1 MESTWRNRTLACYQW
16 GYKEC
21 SHSGRAFARRP
32 DNPTLRHL
40 PREANTY
47 VHTKTCTEMSLATLC
62 VISKH
67 VKQPKRPR
75 NRVKQCATSIPTRRS
90 AVPIRG
96 RTWSN
101 LENVEWKGQTQRTT
115 FYVGPFI
122 WRCPERQ
129 PGLGMFLGLASCAAS
144 LVLHMVLPK
153 HSMPKERSALK
164 VKACVHRVCLLLYVE
179 HTQPFFR
186 RDGRKLTNSVFIWH
200 KIMLIAEFLLGNKN
214 MCASPSLSLA
224 K

>member
-21 SHSGRAFARRP
+21 SHLVRAFARRP

-67 VKQPKRPR
+67 VKQPKHPR
-75 NRVKQCATSIPTRRS
+75 NRFKQCATSIPTRRS

-101 LENVEWKGQTQRTT
+101 LENMWSEKARHKGPRFMWVHLYEGVQR
-115 FYVGPFI
+115 G
-122 WRCPERQ
+122 
-129 PGLGMFLGLASCAAS
+129 
-144 LVLHMVLPK
+144 
-153 HSMPKERSALK
+153 
-164 VKACVHRVCLLLYVE
+164 
-179 HTQPFFR
+179 
-186 RDGRKLTNSVFIWH
+186 
-200 KIMLIAEFLLGNKN
+200 
-214 MCASPSLSLA
+214 SPA
-224 K
+224 WGCF